1 MGTIRVQQVGKAFG
15 IETLFQ
21 NVSFE
26 VRRGD
31 KIGIIGANGAGKT
44 TLFRCLLGTE
54 QHDEGQISWP
64 PGETVGHVE
73 QQGDFGAV
81 TLYEELRQAYEDV
94 LACGEEMR
102 RLEKELADE
111 KEPEELE
118 RKMAAYARA
127 TEHFERGGGY
137 EVDATIRKVAF
148 GLGFT
153 EEDFGRE
160 AAAFSGG
167 QKTRILLARA
177 LLRQPDF
184 LFLDEPTNH
193 LDIAMTKW
201 LEEFL
206 RGYAGGMLIISH
218 DRYFLDR
225 VATRILELE
234 SGTVTA
240 YEGNYSRYLEQKALR
255 MESLQ
260 RAYEKQQTVIAQT
273 EEFIRRY
280 KAGIK
285 SKQARGRETRLARM
299 ERIVLPASQARF
311 DHFAFSPPA
320 ECAERVLECKNM
332 ATAYGSRTI
341 FEKLSLLI
349 RRGDGVALVGPN
361 GAGKT
366 TLLKLVLGELT
377 PLRGEIKLGNRVKV
391 GYFAQE
397 HETLYG
403 PHRLLDEIMSEYHL
417 SEERSRGYLGAF
429 LFRGDDVYKRIDDL
443 SGGEKARLA
452 FLKLML
458 SGANFLVLD
467 EPTNHLDIPA
477 REAVEE
483 AIMAF
488 PGTFLVVS
496 HDRYFLDKVANC
508 ILELEDG
515 VLREYVG
522 NYSYYQE
529 QKEAAQ
535 QLLADTAAEP
545 DAKERTP
552 QKPAAIAAPKEE
564 PMPVAMSASRRKGD
578 AERKL
583 PKLEERIAELE
594 MLLKWNEQQLYLPEN
609 LEQPEEMQ
617 RLAEEREKLAAQLD
631 DVYAQWLELQ
641 EE

>member
-1 MGTIRVQQVGKAFG
+1 M
-15 IETLFQ
+15 
-21 NVSFE
+21 
-26 VRRGD
+26 
-31 KIGIIGANGAGKT
+31 
-44 TLFRCLLGTE
+44 
-54 QHDEGQISWP
+54 
-64 PGETVGHVE
+64 
-73 QQGDFGAV
+73 
-81 TLYEELRQAYEDV
+81 
-94 LACGEEMR
+94 
-102 RLEKELADE
+102 
-111 KEPEELE
+111 
-118 RKMAAYARA
+118 
-127 TEHFERGGGY
+127 
-137 EVDATIRKVAF
+137 
-148 GLGFT
+148 
-153 EEDFGRE
+153 
-160 AAAFSGG
+160 
-167 QKTRILLARA
+167 
-177 LLRQPDF
+177 
-184 LFLDEPTNH
+184 
-193 LDIAMTKW
+193 
-201 LEEFL
+201 
-206 RGYAGGMLIISH
+206 
-218 DRYFLDR
+218 
-225 VATRILELE
+225 
-234 SGTVTA
+234 
-240 YEGNYSRYLEQKALR
+240 
-255 MESLQ
+255 
-260 RAYEKQQTVIAQT
+260 
-273 EEFIRRY
+273 
-280 KAGIK
+280 
-285 SKQARGRETRLARM
+285 
-299 ERIVLPASQARF
+299 LPASQARF
-311 DHFAFSPPA
+311 DHFSFSPPA
-320 ECAERVLECKNM
+320 ECAERVLECKNV

-535 QLLADTAAEP
+535 QLLAEEAAEP
-545 DAKERTP
+545 AGKQSAAP
-552 QKPAAIAAPKEE
+552 KPAATLPKEE
-564 PMPVAMSASRRKGD
+564 PAPVAMSASRRKGD

-617 RLAEEREKLAAQLD
+617 RLAEERQQLAAQLD
-631 DVYAQWLELQ
+631 EVYAQWLELQ